1 MRSMKFGVQQIEQRR
16 DNEEGLGERDGDRQ
30 RKIERKRRERQTD
43 RQSESLWQEARQS
56 ESLWQ
61 EVSNSMLAEHWN
73 VIDKYS
79 ESE

>member
-1 MRSMKFGVQQIEQRR
+1 MKFGVRQIEQRR

-30 RKIERKRRERQTD
+30 RKIMRKRRETD
-43 RQSESLWQEARQS
+43 RQS

-73 VIDKYS
+73 VIDKYLKS
-79 ESE
+79 E